1 MGDIETIAMILKII
15 DNSGTFQYNT
25 LIDIDVKVFQHNFT

>member
-15 DNSGTFQYNT
+15 DNSGTFQYKT
-25 LIDIDVKVFQHNFT
+25 LIGIDVKVFQHNFT